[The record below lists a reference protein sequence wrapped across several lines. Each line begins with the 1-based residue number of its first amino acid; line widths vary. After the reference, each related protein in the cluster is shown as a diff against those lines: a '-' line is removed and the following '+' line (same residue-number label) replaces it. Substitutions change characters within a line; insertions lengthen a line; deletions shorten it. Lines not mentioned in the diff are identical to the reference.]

1 MTTSQNSVPAAGL
14 TVAGLT
20 VADLTAAITGIVAA
34 ELGVAASSISP
45 DSNLRTMEGADSVK
59 VLRTVAKIER
69 QYDVELDDEDVFG
82 ASTVAEIASV
92 VHRALEAA

>member
-1 MTTSQNSVPAAGL
+1 MTTSQNSVPA
-14 TVAGLT
+14 TVPVAGLT
-20 VADLTAAITGIVAA
+20 IADITATVTAIVAA
-34 ELGVAASSISP
+34 ELGVAASAVSP
-45 DSNLRTMEGADSVK
+45 DANLRTMEGADSVK

-92 VHRALEAA
+92 VHRALDAA

>member
-1 MTTSQNSVPAAGL
+1 VTTSQNSVP
-14 TVAGLT
+14 VAGLT
-20 VADLTAAITGIVAA
+20 IADLTAAITGIVAA